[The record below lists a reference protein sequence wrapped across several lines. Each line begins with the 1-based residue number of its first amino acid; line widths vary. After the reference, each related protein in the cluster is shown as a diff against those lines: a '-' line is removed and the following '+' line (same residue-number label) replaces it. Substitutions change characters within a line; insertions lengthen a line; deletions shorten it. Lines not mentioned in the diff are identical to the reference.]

1 MFDVSWIIYKGEP
14 FQTEAAV
21 VKDEAMTYPYPL
33 SYWRINEFYNPY
45 HLLFDKDLAYGAF
58 ANAVNLSSIRIPPSV
73 KKIGWDAF
81 AHTQLTSVTIARDCE
96 YYETSFPKGCEIN
109 FYD

>member
-1 MFDVSWIIYKGEP
+1 MAWYMTTDGLYNSNFIDAPEKSVVSP
-14 FQTEAAV
+14 FPKA
-21 VKDEAMTYPYPL
+21 L
-33 SYWRINEFYNPY
+33 WRIEDGKIQ
-45 HLLFDKDLAYGAF
+45 HKLFDRGFVYGAF
-58 ANAVNLSSIRIPPSV
+58 ANATQLSTVRIPPSV
-73 KKIGWDAF
+73 KKIGLEAF